1 MGIVILP
8 FLLGAII
15 IGLIAIIKSIRL
27 ISSKNIGFKE
37 TIYGTLTSIILYV
50 LIALTYIIQDKAW
63 GLSPFFRIPVV
74 MIFIPFIAHLTTEKN
89 KSPKVNFISN
99 ILLLS
104 IGISAV
110 FGTIFHEIVFDVM
123 NFVGTKKSY

>member
-27 ISSKNIGFKE
+27 ISSKDIGIKE
-37 TIYGTLTSIILYV
+37 TIYGALTSIILYG
-50 LIALTYIIQDKAW
+50 LLALAYIIQGKAW
-63 GLSPFFRIPVV
+63 GLSPFFRIPIF
-74 MIFIPFIAHLTTEKN
+74 MIFIPFITHIATEKDER
-89 KSPKVNFISN
+89 PKAKFLSK

-104 IGISAV
+104 VVITVI
-110 FGTIFHEIVFDVM
+110 FGALFHEMFFDIM
-123 NFVGTKKSY
+123 EYVGTKKSY